1 MAEVVK
7 GERRVSFW
15 QVFLDDIHLIFFLGI
30 AVFFISYTVWGL
42 VEIGTVAQSTIG
54 AAAQPAP
61 GAVAQPAPGAAAQPA
76 PGAVAQP
83 APGAADQSPAIK

>member
-7 GERRVSFW
+7 GDRKVSYW

-42 VEIGTVAQSTIG
+42 AEISTVGQSTIG
-54 AAAQPAP
+54 EVAQPEAA
-61 GAVAQPAPGAAAQPA
+61 GAVAPAADVVA
-76 PGAVAQP
+76 PVAGAVEQP
-83 APGAADQSPAIK
+83 PAAK